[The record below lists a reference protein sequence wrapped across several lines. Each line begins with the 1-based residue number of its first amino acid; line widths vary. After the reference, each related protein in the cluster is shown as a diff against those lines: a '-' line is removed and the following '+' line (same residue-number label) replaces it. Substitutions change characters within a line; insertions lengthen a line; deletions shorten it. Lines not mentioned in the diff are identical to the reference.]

1 MLDTHTIERLQR
13 LREIGMKTTEIKYL
27 ISKTLPFIQESNRG
41 NGVAVRLKKTH
52 YKYKTSDGSN
62 GNEIWAIARWGK
74 LRTIMLRNEWQSK
87 TPESFGVDRVV
98 FS

>member
-1 MLDTHTIERLQR
+1 MLDKHTIERLQR
-13 LREIGMKTTEIKYL
+13 LKEIGMKSNEIKYL
-27 ISKTLPFIQESNRG
+27 ISKTLPFIQESFRG

-98 FS
+98 VS

>member
-1 MLDTHTIERLQR
+1 MLDKHTIERLQR
-13 LREIGMKTTEIKYL
+13 LKEIGMK
-27 ISKTLPFIQESNRG
+27 SN
-41 NGVAVRLKKTH
+41 